1 MLQKTDQTDTTLPP
15 GLVYASS
22 EEPGI
27 TRRRRGRGFSYHL
40 PDGGLLNCRIE
51 RARIQALGVPPAWS
65 QVWICALPN
74 GHLQATG
81 HDERGR
87 RQYRYH
93 ARWSEWRSQA
103 KFGQLA
109 AFGEGL
115 GRLRRRVARD
125 LETEAGEK
133 AFALAALVTLLD
145 RAGLRVGNPAYESQN
160 RTYGATTLLKRHLD
174 ADGGAIRLSY
184 RAKGGRKVSHTL
196 KGPRLQRIFQE
207 IDDLPGRRLFTWVGE
222 DGEAHPLGS
231 AQVNAYIAEA
241 SGVPEATAKTFRTWS
256 GSVAAFDAAR
266 SDPDGIT
273 IKAMSEAAASRLH
286 NTPAICRSSYV
297 HPAIIGLAGL
307 DSAER
312 ARRLDAGEASGA
324 DLKTAERRLLAF
336 LNSERRRS

>member
-1 MLQKTDQTDTTLPP
+1 VLQKSEQTDSVLPP

-22 EEPGI
+22 DEPGI

-40 PDGGLLNCRIE
+40 PDGDLLKCRIE
-51 RARIQALGVPPAWS
+51 RARIKALGVPPAWS

-93 ARWSEWRSQA
+93 ARWSQWRSQA

-109 AFGEGL
+109 AFGKGL

-125 LETEAGEK
+125 LESEAGEK

-145 RAGLRVGNPAYESQN
+145 RAGLRIGNPAYEAQN
-160 RTYGATTLLKRHLD
+160 RTYGATTLLKRHLE
-174 ADGGAIRLSY
+174 ADGGAVRLSY
-184 RAKGGRKVSHTL
+184 RAKGGRKVSQTL

-207 IDDLPGRRLFTWVGE
+207 IDDLPGRRLFTWIDE

-231 AQVNAYIAEA
+231 AQVNGYIAEA
-241 SGVPEATAKTFRTWS
+241 SGVQGATAKTFRTWA

-266 SDPDGIT
+266 SDPEAIT
-273 IKAMSEAAASRLH
+273 IRAMSEAAAARLH
-286 NTPAICRSSYV
+286 NTPAICRSSYI
-297 HPAIIGLAGL
+297 HPAIIALTEL
-307 DSAER
+307 PPAER
-312 ARRLDAGEASGA
+312 AARMDAGEAPGA
-324 DLKTAERRLLAF
+324 DLKAAERRLLAF
-336 LNSERRRS
+336 LDSQRRRP